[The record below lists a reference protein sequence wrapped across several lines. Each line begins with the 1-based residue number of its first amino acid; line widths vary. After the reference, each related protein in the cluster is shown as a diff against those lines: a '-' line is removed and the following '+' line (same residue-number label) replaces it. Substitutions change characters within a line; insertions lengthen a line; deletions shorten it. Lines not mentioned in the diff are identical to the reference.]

1 MSKGQLYII
10 SGPSGSGKSTVLRE
24 VFKRRDRLWF
34 SVSATT
40 REPRPGERDG
50 VDYFFVTREE
60 FDRMAADGELL
71 EHAVY
76 VKNCYGTPRKP
87 VLDRMEQGIDV
98 ILDIDVQGAE
108 QVKKKMPGAVT
119 VFITPPSMEELD
131 RRLRGRS
138 TESEEKIQE
147 RLRTAAAELERA
159 ETYDHIVVNDRVERA
174 AEELLAI
181 MAHGDVFPW
190 TR

>member
-60 FDRMAADGELL
+60 FDRMAASGELL

-98 ILDIDVQGAE
+98 ILDIDVQGAG
-108 QVKKKMPGAVT
+108 QVKEKMPDAVT
-119 VFITPPSMEELD
+119 VFIAPPSVEELG

-159 ETYDHIVVNDRVERA
+159 KTYDYIVVNDRVERA

-181 MAHGDVFPW
+181 MVPE
-190 TR
+190 TC